1 MKYRDFYDDIRRRLK
16 EVADNSGIGFKY
28 PAQSIE
34 KFTLMGL
41 RHLMSSIPVA
51 FCDDKG
57 RLPSLPD
64 APVPGGTDDDLPC
77 PPEMEPALE
86 AYVMRALL
94 ESDASDIRDS
104 SFASYWAKRFAEL
117 AGV

>member
-1 MKYRDFYDDIRRRLK
+1 MKVRDFYDDIRRRLK
-16 EVADNSGIGFKY
+16 EVADGSGIGYKY
-28 PAQSIE
+28 PAESVE
-34 KFTLMGL
+34 KFTFMGL

-51 FCDDKG
+51 FCDEKG
-57 RLPSLPD
+57 RLPSLPEH
-64 APVPGGTDDDLPC
+64 PFPNGTDDDLPC

-94 ESDASDIRDS
+94 ESDSADVGDS
-104 SFASYWAKRFAEL
+104 TFASYWAKRFTEL